1 MNTASKQ
8 DTKIKDIVA
17 NDIVSSLGIAH
28 NAALYIQQNEA
39 LTIKGFAKTQTVLSS
54 ISSAMRAMV
63 VLRDMY
69 TDDMDNNLLTMNYC
83 NIESF
88 FTKTTDEL
96 NSFFA
101 SGTDVSFKYSSKLEK
116 KRTFYININLIEK
129 ILYALI
135 YCLVKN
141 LDEHD
146 KKEIKISIDEKSGKN
161 KCYIITVSSKG
172 KPLSRKLSGMFG
184 KNIEKMPDFYD
195 LDVISLNHVLEIVKS
210 LNGSISYVNT
220 KTMNKFV
227 FTLPHLT
234 EFDNL
239 QYYETIEYQ
248 PDTNFIIGYFY
259 DLTL

>member
-1 MNTASKQ
+1 MNTSGKQ
-8 DTKIKDIVA
+8 DTKIKDILA

-28 NAALYIQQNEA
+28 NAALYIHQNEA
-39 LTIKGFAKTQTVLSS
+39 LTIKGFAKAQTVLSA
-54 ISSAMRAMV
+54 ISNAMRAV
-63 VLRDMY
+63 VILKDVY
-69 TDDMDNNLLTMNYC
+69 SSDIDNDLLNMNYC

-88 FTKTTDEL
+88 FTKMTDEL
-96 NSFFA
+96 NLFFA
-101 SGTDVSFKYSSKLEK
+101 SETDVSFKYSSKLEK

-135 YCLVKN
+135 YCLVKS
-141 LDEHD
+141 LDEND
-146 KKEIKISIDEKSGKN
+146 KKEIKLSIDEKSGKN
-161 KCYIITVSSKG
+161 RCYIITISSKG
-172 KPLSRKLSGMFG
+172 KPLSKSISDIFS
-184 KNIEKMPDFYD
+184 KKIERMSDFYD
-195 LDVISLNHVLEIVKS
+195 LDVISLSHVLKIVKS
-210 LNGSISYVNT
+210 LHGGISYITT

-248 PDTNFIIGYFY
+248 PDTNFIKGYFY